1 MTEQRYHVMGMTC
14 GRCAD
19 KLGSEVGG
27 VLGVNGVRVDIDT
40 GSVTVTGEAFDGA
53 KVCAAIA
60 GAGFEVA
67 AVL

>member
-19 KLGSEVGG
+19 KLESEVGD
-27 VLGVNGVRVDIDT
+27 VLGVHHVHVDVGT
-40 GSVTVTGEAFDGA
+40 GAVTVTGEAFDGS
-53 KVCAAIA
+53 KVCAAITA
-60 GAGFEVA
+60 AGFEVA